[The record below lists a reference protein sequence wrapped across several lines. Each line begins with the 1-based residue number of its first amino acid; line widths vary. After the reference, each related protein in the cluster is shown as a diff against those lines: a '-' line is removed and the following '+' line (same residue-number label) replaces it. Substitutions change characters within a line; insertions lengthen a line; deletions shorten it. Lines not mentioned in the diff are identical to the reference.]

1 MQCWLL
7 KFGPFDVSLFGL
19 LCHQQIFL
27 SITKKKKEKKREKS
41 WSLVTERDRANEV
54 DVNLCRLGISRLR
67 LKY

>member
-1 MQCWLL
+1 MIPKEFL
-7 KFGPFDVSLFGL
+7 VSM
-19 LCHQQIFL
+19 
-27 SITKKKKEKKREKS
+27 KS